1 MLFILH
7 TTGKIAKTWR
17 TWRMM
22 RMGKSRLALDATH
35 WGGCAHPA
43 LRICTDPQR
52 SRHFHL
58 RCLRCRRRSLL
69 PLLVR
74 IFVFFLTA
82 LIFSCRHRRVV
93 LMPRSLNVA
102 LNASSGD
109 VYGDRSFC

>member
-7 TTGKIAKTWR
+7 ATGKIAKTWR
-17 TWRMM
+17 TWRMT
-22 RMGKSRLALDATH
+22 RMGRLWPALDATH
-35 WGGCAHPA
+35 WGGCAHQE

-69 PLLVR
+69 LLLVR
-74 IFVFFLTA
+74 ILVFFLTA
-82 LIFSCRHRRVV
+82 LIFFCRHRRV
-93 LMPRSLNVA
+93 LHMLRSLNDV

-109 VYGDRSFC
+109 GYDDQSFC